1 MIRNRVR
8 QFFEAGVQP
17 RDEDF
22 ALAREWLPQPL
33 FDVFS
38 GQHPRDV
45 VHAVRT
51 ARWLLERSRTE
62 PDLIVAALLHDAGK
76 GRQRRLDRIAW
87 VLAEAARLGAIAAN
101 ERSRL
106 EVRRA
111 MARSRSH
118 AWSGAELIR
127 AAGAPEEAVRLV
139 RLHHR
144 APGNDPV
151 LALLQQADAAN

>member
-1 MIRNRVR
+1 MRDRVR
-8 QFFEAGVQP
+8 QFIEAGVQP

-22 ALAREWLPQPL
+22 ALAREWLAPELLAL
-33 FDVFS
+33 FS
-38 GQHPRDV
+38 AQHPRDI

-51 ARWLLERSRTE
+51 ARWLLERNYAE
-62 PDLIVAALLHDAGK
+62 PDLIVAALLHDVGK
-76 GRQRRLDRIAW
+76 GRQRRLDRVAW
-87 VLAEAARLGAIAAN
+87 VLAGSTRLGSIAAS

-118 AWSGAELIR
+118 AWTGAELVR
-127 AAGAPEEAVRLV
+127 AAGTPEGAVRLV

-144 APGNDPV
+144 APAGDPV
-151 LALLQQADAAN
+151 LALLQQADAAS